1 MVEFLFWPLSNQNK
15 YKISWKF
22 KMASRGEC
30 SSLIS
35 VKQFKEQFL
44 EFLAPTQYERK
55 KVELEPTDMA
65 KEMNV
70 AMEIVTDLSEVCR

>member
-1 MVEFLFWPLSNQNK
+1 
-15 YKISWKF
+15 
-22 KMASRGEC
+22 MASRGEC

-44 EFLAPTQYERK
+44 EFLEPTQHERK

>member
-1 MVEFLFWPLSNQNK
+1 M
-15 YKISWKF
+15 KF

-44 EFLAPTQYERK
+44 EFLEPKQYERK
-55 KVELEPTDMA
+55 KVELELTDMTR
-65 KEMNV
+65 EMNV
-70 AMEIVTDLSEVCR
+70 AMEIATDLSEVCR

>member
-1 MVEFLFWPLSNQNK
+1 M
-15 YKISWKF
+15 
-22 KMASRGEC
+22 
-30 SSLIS
+30 IS